1 MTATEAADNTTTL
14 KINAIYGTVTDMEDP
29 SNWNHVLAFYG
40 FASSATSLLRGDL
53 LRDCSCSIVVR
64 LKLSAL
70 NGLLTTTSLRL
81 SRVSAVMST
90 AA

>member
-40 FASSATSLLRGDL
+40 FASSATTVLAA
-53 LRDCSCSIVVR
+53 
-64 LKLSAL
+64 LSFVS
-70 NGLLTTTSLRL
+70 NFPL
-81 SRVSAVMST
+81 SMVF
-90 AA
+90 